1 MSRIAGKI
9 VMIARSTK
17 KIVALK
23 EQAIQI

>member
-9 VMIARSTK
+9 VMIARSAK

-23 EQAIQI
+23 EQAIQV